1 MNDIKRQASM
11 ISMEQG
17 TLAAERAGLVSAL
30 QEAENEG
37 LPPPRP
43 AFTKKIT
50 LAGKVASFFRGEY
63 VMLTA
68 NGDMTLEQLYRRL
81 RVAAAKDRLA
91 LTKFEEMMFVMA
103 SDIRKAKAFPQ
114 AGMSPGIARPM
125 SAWRERYNGLDRS
138 LPE

>member
-1 MNDIKRQASM
+1 MNDIRRQASM

-17 TLAAERAGLVSAL
+17 TPASERAELVHAL

-43 AFTKKIT
+43 AFAKKT
-50 LAGKVASFFRGEY
+50 TFAGKVASFFRGEY
-63 VMLTA
+63 ATLSA
-68 NGDMTLEQLYRRL
+68 NSDVTLEQLYRRL
-81 RVAAAKDRLA
+81 RAAAAKDRLA
-91 LTKFEEMMFVMA
+91 LTKSEEMMFVMA
-103 SDIRKAKAFPQ
+103 SDIRDAKAFPQ
-114 AGMSPGIARPM
+114 AGAPSGIARPM